1 MVVIGKPA
9 QDLAGQVQ
17 LWWSAQGGGAGGRG
31 FYEVPPDGN
40 MNLIFRFSASGWR
53 MSLLGPRTEKAC
65 VEIDEAS
72 DYFCLSFNPGQTPRL
87 ADVRPSEL
95 VDTFADLPGLGGM
108 SSASLADRLH
118 SLRDPLSRKLVMEEL
133 VRGSLPLVRDER
145 CRHAATLLKAHGGQ
159 LRIDELAAG
168 LGLHVRSLERLFI
181 GHLGV
186 SPKQLARL
194 IRFNRLACALRAGN
208 FASLADIAY
217 ACGYADQS
225 HMIREYKEFTG
236 CVPGEIGSC
245 DMRPVTGAP
254 GTRIVHRFRS

>member
-95 VDTFADLPGLGGM
+95 VDTFADLPGLGG
-108 SSASLADRLH
+108 
-118 SLRDPLSRKLVMEEL
+118 
-133 VRGSLPLVRDER
+133 
-145 CRHAATLLKAHGGQ
+145 
-159 LRIDELAAG
+159 
-168 LGLHVRSLERLFI
+168 
-181 GHLGV
+181 
-186 SPKQLARL
+186 
-194 IRFNRLACALRAGN
+194 
-208 FASLADIAY
+208 
-217 ACGYADQS
+217 
-225 HMIREYKEFTG
+225 
-236 CVPGEIGSC
+236 
-245 DMRPVTGAP
+245 
-254 GTRIVHRFRS
+254 